1 MCVPPPPMKA
11 ILVAGGKGSR
21 LLPFTRFTHK
31 TLLPLHRRPV
41 IDYALGFIRR
51 AGIKDITIIANQFIG
66 QIAQHVGTGLPGE
79 DVNYVIEEI
88 PKGVG
93 HALQLARPHT
103 KDARLLI
110 YFSDNIT
117 TASFDAHLPRFRE
130 EEKAPGCVLLGR
142 RVENPESFGV
152 GVFDEGGRLVD
163 IIEKPANPP
172 SDIAIGGI
180 YLYDERFWK
189 FLDEEMER
197 KEEEFTISDLNRL
210 YVESG
215 EAALLDIGMEQWLDC
230 GTPDALLAAA
240 VLAREGILDP
250 TPCNMR
256 EGDLGPMAQ
265 PGEV

>member
-1 MCVPPPPMKA
+1 MALPPMKA

-31 TLLPLHRRPV
+31 TLLPLYRRPV

-51 AGIKDITIIANQFIG
+51 AGIKNITIIANQFIG
-66 QIAQHVGTGLPGE
+66 QIAQHVGTGLSGE
-79 DVNYVIEEI
+79 DINYVIEEE

-117 TASFDAHLPRFRE
+117 TASFDAHLPRFRG

-152 GVFDEGGRLVD
+152 GVFNEKEKLID
-163 IIEKPANPP
+163 IIEKPDSPP

-180 YLYDERFWK
+180 YLYDERFWN
-189 FLDEEMER
+189 FLDNEMGR
-197 KEEEFTISDLNRL
+197 QGDGFTISDLNRL
-210 YVESG
+210 YVRSG
-215 EAALLDIGMEQWLDC
+215 EAALLEIGTEQWLDC

-240 VLAREGILDP
+240 ELARDGVLDP

-256 EGDLGPMAQ
+256 EGDLGPTIQ

>member
-1 MCVPPPPMKA
+1 MSPPPMKA

-51 AGIKDITIIANQFIG
+51 AGIEDITIIANQFIG

-79 DVNYVIEEI
+79 SINYVIEEE

-103 KDARLLI
+103 RDARLLI

-117 TASFDAHLPRFRE
+117 TASFDAHLPRFKGDE
-130 EEKAPGCVLLGR
+130 EATGCVLLGR
-142 RVENPESFGV
+142 RVDNPESFGV
-152 GVFDEGGRLVD
+152 GVFNENKKIVD
-163 IIEKPANPP
+163 IIEKPEEPP

-189 FLDEEMER
+189 FLDDEMER
-197 KEEEFTISDLNRL
+197 NGDAFTISDLNRL
-210 YVESG
+210 YVRSG
-215 EAALLDIGMEQWLDC
+215 EAALLDIGAEQWLDC

-240 VLAREGILDP
+240 ELAKNGVLDP
-250 TPCNMR
+250 NPCNMR
-256 EGDLGPMAQ
+256 EGDLD
-265 PGEV
+265 